1 MNKCEMCGQLMSQGD
16 YDFSDICSDCL
27 EELN

>member
-1 MNKCEMCGQLMSQGD
+1 MCGQLMSQGD